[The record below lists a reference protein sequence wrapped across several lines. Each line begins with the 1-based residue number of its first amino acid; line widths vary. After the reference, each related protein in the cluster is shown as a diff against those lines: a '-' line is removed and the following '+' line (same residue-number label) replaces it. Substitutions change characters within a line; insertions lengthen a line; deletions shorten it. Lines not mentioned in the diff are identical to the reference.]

1 MVWLAP
7 VEASLRRRT
16 LRRLAVRGQQARL
29 VGSFPK
35 REAAWIRALARKR
48 GRGTGD
54 AALRGADEESLLAL
68 YAWAPAPARRRV
80 ARFASDDRDA
90 VPPITGEDLLAL
102 GLKGPAVGRALARVR
117 SAWLDRDVRTREE
130 ALALAR
136 ELAGR

>member
-1 MVWLAP
+1 MQHLTRADPDLLLAP
-7 VEASLRRRT
+7 PCQE
-16 LRRLAVRGQQARL
+16 
-29 VGSFPK
+29 
-35 REAAWIRALARKR
+35 I
-48 GRGTGD
+48 
-54 AALRGADEESLLAL
+54 
-68 YAWAPAPARRRV
+68 YIY
-80 ARFASDDRDA
+80 ASDDRDA